1 MSLVDEGYWDNGQK
15 TQSLSVGYS
24 NNWQGVSYGI
34 NYSQNKNAASSN
46 GTRSEAT
53 DRVLALNVNIPL
65 NRWMGNTW
73 ANYAMSNTKGGAT
86 THNVGLSG
94 TALDNNNLSWGVN
107 QDMPHRAAG
116 VMAT

>member
-1 MSLVDEGYWDNGQK
+1 MGQRPEDAIPWV
-15 TQSLSVGYS
+15 VGYS

-65 NRWMGNTW
+65 NHWMGNTW
-73 ANYAMSNTKGGAT
+73 ANYAMSNTKGARPRITSVSAAQRWTIT
-86 THNVGLSG
+86 T
-94 TALDNNNLSWGVN
+94 
-107 QDMPHRAAG
+107 
-116 VMAT
+116 